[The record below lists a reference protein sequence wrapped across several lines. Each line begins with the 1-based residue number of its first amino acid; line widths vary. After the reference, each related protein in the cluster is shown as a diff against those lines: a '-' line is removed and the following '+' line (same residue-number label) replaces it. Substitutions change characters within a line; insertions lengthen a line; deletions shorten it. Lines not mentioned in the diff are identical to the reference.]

1 MAQDKDN
8 EPPMLTQLTASTMLP
23 VIGSPMFIVSG
34 PELVIAQ
41 CQAGIIGAF
50 PALNARPAETLRE
63 WLQQIT
69 NTLADYS
76 ARHPQQPAAPF
87 AVNQIVH
94 PTNDRL
100 DHDVALCAEF
110 KVPLIITSLHAPN
123 RVVEQVHAYGGLVFH
138 DVTTL
143 RHAKKA
149 IDAGVD
155 GLILV
160 CQGAGGH
167 GGRLNPFAF
176 VAEVRQFY
184 DGPLVLAG
192 AISKGEQIVAAQALG
207 ADLVYMGTRFIATQ
221 EANAQAAYKQMVL
234 EATAGDIVY
243 TNLFTG
249 VHGNY
254 LRQSIELAGLDPEA
268 LPESDKTAMR
278 YGSGG
283 SSKAK
288 AWRDIWGAG
297 QGVGGI
303 ASMRSVAE
311 EVATLRQDYQK
322 ALDHLRRR

>member
-1 MAQDKDN
+1 
-8 EPPMLTQLTASTMLP
+8 MLTRLTASLTLP

-41 CQAGIIGAF
+41 CQAGILGAF
-50 PALNARPAETLRE
+50 PALNARPADVLRE

-69 NTLADYS
+69 QTLADYD
-76 ARHPQQPAAPF
+76 AQHPEQPSAPF

-100 DHDVALCAEF
+100 ENDVALCAEF
-110 KVPLIITSLHAPN
+110 KVPLVITSLHAPN
-123 RVVEQVHAYGGLVFH
+123 QVVEQVHAYGGLVFH

-160 CQGAGGH
+160 CHGAGGH
-167 GGRLNPFAF
+167 AGRLNPFAF
-176 VAEVRQFY
+176 VAEVRRFY

-207 ADLVYMGTRFIATQ
+207 VDLVYMGTRFIATQ
-221 EANAQAAYKQMVL
+221 EANAQAAYKRMVL
-234 EATAGDIVY
+234 DAAAGDIVY

-254 LRQSIELAGLDPEA
+254 LRQSIEQAGLDPDA
-268 LPESDKTAMR
+268 LPEGDKTAMR

-297 QGVGGI
+297 QGVGAI
-303 ASMRSVAE
+303 ASMHSVAE

-322 ALDHLRRR
+322 ALDHLRRL

>member
-1 MAQDKDN
+1 
-8 EPPMLTQLTASTMLP
+8 MLTRLTASLTLP

-41 CQAGIIGAF
+41 CQAGILGAF
-50 PALNARPAETLRE
+50 PALNARPANVLRD
-63 WLQQIT
+63 WLLQIT
-69 NTLADYS
+69 QTLADYD
-76 ARHPQQPAAPF
+76 AQHPEQPSAPF

-100 DHDVALCAEF
+100 EHDVALCAEF
-110 KVPLIITSLHAPN
+110 KVPLVITSLHAPN
-123 RVVEQVHAYGGLVFH
+123 QVVEKVHAYGGLVFH

-149 IDAGVD
+149 IEAGVD

-160 CQGAGGH
+160 CHGAGGH
-167 GGRLNPFAF
+167 AGRLNPFAF
-176 VAEVRQFY
+176 VAEVRRFY

-207 ADLVYMGTRFIATQ
+207 VDLVYMGTRFIATQ
-221 EANAQAAYKQMVL
+221 EANAQADYKQMVL
-234 EATAGDIVY
+234 DAATGDIVY

-254 LRQSIELAGLDPEA
+254 LRQSIEQAGLDPDA
-268 LPESDKTAMR
+268 LPEGDKTSMR

-297 QGVGGI
+297 QGVGAI
-303 ASMRSVAE
+303 ASMHSVAE

-322 ALDHLRRR
+322 TLDHLRRL

>member
-1 MAQDKDN
+1 
-8 EPPMLTQLTASTMLP
+8 MLTRLTASLTLP

-41 CQAGIIGAF
+41 CQAGILGAF
-50 PALNARPAETLRE
+50 PALNARPADVLRE

-69 NTLADYS
+69 QNLADYDEQN
-76 ARHPQQPAAPF
+76 PEQPSAPF

-100 DHDVALCAEF
+100 EHDVALCAEF
-110 KVPLIITSLHAPN
+110 KVPLVITSLHAPN
-123 RVVEQVHAYGGLVFH
+123 QVVEKVHAYGGLVFH

-149 IDAGVD
+149 IEAGVD

-160 CQGAGGH
+160 CHGAGGH
-167 GGRLNPFAF
+167 AGRLNPFAF
-176 VAEVRQFY
+176 VAEVRRFY

-192 AISKGEQIVAAQALG
+192 AITQGEQIVAAQALG
-207 ADLVYMGTRFIATQ
+207 VDLVYMGTRFIATQ

-234 EATAGDIVY
+234 DAAAGDIVY

-254 LRQSIELAGLDPEA
+254 LRQSIEQAGLDPDA
-268 LPESDKTAMR
+268 LPEGDKSAMR

-297 QGVGGI
+297 QGVGSI
-303 ASMRSVAE
+303 STLNSVAE
-311 EVATLRQDYQK
+311 EIDTLRQDYQQ
-322 ALDHLRRR
+322 ALNHLRRL

>member
-1 MAQDKDN
+1 
-8 EPPMLTQLTASTMLP
+8 MLSRLTASLTLP

-41 CQAGIIGAF
+41 CQAGIVGAF
-50 PALNARPAETLRE
+50 PALNARPADVLRE
-63 WLQQIT
+63 WLSHIT
-69 NTLADYS
+69 QSLADYDKQ
-76 ARHPQQPAAPF
+76 HPESPSAPF

-100 DHDVALCAEF
+100 EHDIALCAEF
-110 KVPLIITSLHAPN
+110 KVPLVITSLHAPN

-143 RHAKKA
+143 RHAQKA

-160 CQGAGGH
+160 CHGAGGH
-167 GGRLNPFAF
+167 AGRLNPFAF
-176 VAEVRQFY
+176 VAEVRCFY

-192 AISKGEQIVAAQALG
+192 AITKGEQIAAAQALG
-207 ADLVYMGTRFIATQ
+207 VDLVYMGTRFIATQ

-234 EATAGDIVY
+234 DAAAGDIVY
-243 TNLFTG
+243 SNLFTG

-254 LRQSIELAGLDPEA
+254 LRASIELAGLDPDT
-268 LPESDKTAMR
+268 LPEGDKAAMR
-278 YGSGG
+278 YGSDG

-297 QGVGGI
+297 QGVGAI
-303 ASMRSVAE
+303 TSLRSVAE
-311 EVATLRQDYQK
+311 EVATLRHDYQK
-322 ALDHLRRR
+322 ALDHLRRL

>member
-1 MAQDKDN
+1 MMDK
-8 EPPMLTQLTASTMLP
+8 LTASLRLP

-50 PALNARPAETLRE
+50 PALNARPAEVLRE
-63 WLQQIT
+63 WLEQIT
-69 NTLADYS
+69 EHLAQYNQD
-76 ARHPQQPAAPF
+76 HPDAPAAPF

-100 DHDVALCAEF
+100 GHDVALCAEF
-110 KVPLIITSLHAPN
+110 EVPLVITSLHAPN

-143 RHAKKA
+143 RHARKA
-149 IDAGVD
+149 VDAGVD

-167 GGRLNPFAF
+167 AGRLNPFAF
-176 VAEVRQFY
+176 VAEARRFF

-192 AISKGEQIVAAQALG
+192 AITKGEQIAAARALG

-221 EANAQAAYKQMVL
+221 EARAQPEYKQMVL
-234 EATAGDIVY
+234 DAAAGDIVY

-254 LRQSIELAGLDPEA
+254 LRRSIEQAGLDPDS
-268 LPESDKTAMR
+268 LPESDKSAMR

-283 SSKAK
+283 SSKSK

-297 QGVGGI
+297 QGVGAIDTLG
-303 ASMRSVAE
+303 SVAD
-311 EVATLRQDYQK
+311 EVAMLKADYHK
-322 ALDHLRRR
+322 ALDHLRRL

>member
-1 MAQDKDN
+1 
-8 EPPMLTQLTASTMLP
+8 MLSRLTASLILP

-41 CQAGIIGAF
+41 CQAGIVGAF
-50 PALNARPAETLRE
+50 PALNARPADVLRE
-63 WLQQIT
+63 WLSHIT
-69 NTLADYS
+69 QSLADYDKQ
-76 ARHPQQPAAPF
+76 HPESPSAPF

-100 DHDVALCAEF
+100 EHDIALCAEF
-110 KVPLIITSLHAPN
+110 KVPLVITSLHAPN

-143 RHAKKA
+143 RHAQKA

-160 CQGAGGH
+160 CHGAGGH
-167 GGRLNPFAF
+167 AGRLNPFAF
-176 VAEVRQFY
+176 VAEVRRFY

-192 AISKGEQIVAAQALG
+192 AITKGEQIAAAQALG
-207 ADLVYMGTRFIATQ
+207 VDLVYMGTRFIATQ

-234 EATAGDIVY
+234 DAAAGDIVY

-254 LRQSIELAGLDPEA
+254 LRASIELAGLDPDT
-268 LPESDKTAMR
+268 LPEGDKAAMR
-278 YGSGG
+278 YGSDG

-297 QGVGGI
+297 QGVGAI
-303 ASMRSVAE
+303 TSLRSVAE
-311 EVATLRQDYQK
+311 EVATLRHDYQK
-322 ALDHLRRR
+322 ALDHLRRL

>member
-1 MAQDKDN
+1 
-8 EPPMLTQLTASTMLP
+8 MLTRLTASLTLP

-41 CQAGIIGAF
+41 CQSGIIGAF

-63 WLQQIT
+63 WLQQVT
-69 NTLADYS
+69 QTLADYDQ
-76 ARHPQQPAAPF
+76 RHPEQPSAPF

-100 DHDVALCAEF
+100 AHDVALCAEF
-110 KVPLIITSLHAPN
+110 KVPLVITSLHAPN
-123 RVVEQVHAYGGLVFH
+123 QVVEQVHAYGGLVFH

-160 CQGAGGH
+160 CHGAGGH
-167 GGRLNPFAF
+167 AGRLNPFAF
-176 VAEVRQFY
+176 VAEVRRFY

-192 AISKGEQIVAAQALG
+192 AITKGEQIVAAQALG

-221 EANAQAAYKQMVL
+221 EANAQADYKQMVL
-234 EATAGDIVY
+234 DAAAGDIVY

-254 LRQSIELAGLDPEA
+254 LRQSIEQAGLDPDA
-268 LPESDKTAMR
+268 LPEGDKSAMR

-297 QGVGGI
+297 QGVGSI
-303 ASMRSVAE
+303 NTLSSVADE
-311 EVATLRQDYQK
+311 IATLRQDYQQ
-322 ALDHLRRR
+322 ALDHLRRL

>member
-1 MAQDKDN
+1 
-8 EPPMLTQLTASTMLP
+8 MLNSLTDSLNLP
-23 VIGSPMFIVSG
+23 IIGSPMFIVSG

-50 PALNARPAETLRE
+50 PALNARPAETLRV
-63 WLQQIT
+63 WLKEIT
-69 NTLADYS
+69 GRLAQYDQD
-76 ARHPQQPAAPF
+76 HPDAPAAPF

-100 DHDVALCAEF
+100 DHDIALCAEF
-110 KVPLIITSLHAPN
+110 EVPLVITSLHAPN
-123 RVVEQVHAYGGLVFH
+123 QVVEQVHAYGGRVFH

-143 RHAKKA
+143 RHARKA
-149 IDAGVD
+149 VDAGVD

-167 GGRLNPFAF
+167 AGRLNPFAF
-176 VAEVRQFY
+176 VAEVRAFF

-192 AISKGEQIVAAQALG
+192 AITKGEQIVAAQAMG
-207 ADLVYMGTRFIATQ
+207 ADMVYMGTRFIATR
-221 EANAQAAYKQMVL
+221 EANAEPAYKQMVL
-234 EATAGDIVY
+234 DAAAGDIVY

-254 LRQSIELAGLDPEA
+254 LRQSIEEAGLNPNA
-268 LPESDKTAMR
+268 LPEGDKSAMR

-283 SSKAK
+283 SSKSK

-297 QGVGGI
+297 QGVGAI
-303 ASMRSVAE
+303 HSLESVAD
-311 EVATLRQDYQK
+311 EVATLHKDYQT
-322 ALDHLRRR
+322 ALNYLRRL

>member
-1 MAQDKDN
+1 
-8 EPPMLTQLTASTMLP
+8 MLTRLTASLNLP

-41 CQAGIIGAF
+41 CQAGILGAF
-50 PALNARPAETLRE
+50 PALNARPADVLRE

-69 NTLADYS
+69 QTLADYD
-76 ARHPQQPAAPF
+76 AQHPEQPSAPF

-100 DHDVALCAEF
+100 EHDVALCAEF
-110 KVPLIITSLHAPN
+110 KVPLVITSLHAPN
-123 RVVEQVHAYGGLVFH
+123 QVVEQVHAYGGLVFH

-160 CQGAGGH
+160 CHGAGGH
-167 GGRLNPFAF
+167 AGRLNPFAF
-176 VAEVRQFY
+176 VAEVRRFY

-207 ADLVYMGTRFIATQ
+207 VDLVYMGTRFIATQ
-221 EANAQAAYKQMVL
+221 EANAQAAYKRMVL
-234 EATAGDIVY
+234 DAAAGDIVY

-254 LRQSIELAGLDPEA
+254 LRQSIEQAGLDPDA
-268 LPESDKTAMR
+268 LPEGDKTAMR

-297 QGVGGI
+297 QGVGAI
-303 ASMRSVAE
+303 ASMHSVAE

-322 ALDHLRRR
+322 ALDHLRRL

>member
-1 MAQDKDN
+1 
-8 EPPMLTQLTASTMLP
+8 MLTRLTASLTLP

-63 WLQQIT
+63 WLEQIT
-69 NTLADYS
+69 QALADYDK
-76 ARHPQQPAAPF
+76 RHPECPSAPF

-100 DHDVALCAEF
+100 EHDVALCAEF
-110 KVPLIITSLHAPN
+110 KVPLVITSLHAPN

-160 CQGAGGH
+160 CHGAGGH
-167 GGRLNPFAF
+167 AGGLNPFAF
-176 VAEVRQFY
+176 VAEVRRFY

-192 AISKGEQIVAAQALG
+192 AITQGKQIAAAQALG
-207 ADLVYMGTRFIATQ
+207 VDLVYMGTRFIATQ
-221 EANAQAAYKQMVL
+221 EANASSAYKQMVL
-234 EATAGDIVY
+234 DSAAVDIVY

-254 LRQSIELAGLDPEA
+254 LRASIEQAGLDPEA
-268 LPESDKTAMR
+268 LPQGDKASMR

-283 SSKAK
+283 SSKSK

-297 QGVGGI
+297 QGVGSI
-303 ASMRSVAE
+303 TTLNSVAE
-311 EVATLRQDYQK
+311 EVATLRSDYQQ
-322 ALDHLRRR
+322 ALTHLRRL

>member
-1 MAQDKDN
+1 
-8 EPPMLTQLTASTMLP
+8 MLSRLTASLTLP

-41 CQAGIIGAF
+41 CQAGIVGAF
-50 PALNARPAETLRE
+50 PALNARPADVLRE
-63 WLQQIT
+63 WLSHIT
-69 NTLADYS
+69 QSLADYDKQ
-76 ARHPQQPAAPF
+76 HPESPSAPF

-100 DHDVALCAEF
+100 EQDMALCAEF
-110 KVPLIITSLHAPN
+110 KVPLVITSLHAPN

-143 RHAKKA
+143 RHAQKA

-160 CQGAGGH
+160 CHGAGGH
-167 GGRLNPFAF
+167 AGRLNPFAF
-176 VAEVRQFY
+176 VAEVRRFY

-192 AISKGEQIVAAQALG
+192 AITKGEQIAAARALG
-207 ADLVYMGTRFIATQ
+207 VDLVYMGTRFIATQ

-234 EATAGDIVY
+234 DAAAGDIVY

-254 LRQSIELAGLDPEA
+254 LRASIELAGLDPDT
-268 LPESDKTAMR
+268 LPEGDKAAMR
-278 YGSGG
+278 YGSDG

-297 QGVGGI
+297 QGVGAI
-303 ASMRSVAE
+303 SSLHSVAE
-311 EVATLRQDYQK
+311 EVATLRHDYQK
-322 ALDHLRRR
+322 ALDHLRRL

>member
-1 MAQDKDN
+1 
-8 EPPMLTQLTASTMLP
+8 MLTRLTASLTLP

-41 CQAGIIGAF
+41 CQAGILGAF
-50 PALNARPAETLRE
+50 PALNARPADVLRE

-69 NTLADYS
+69 QTLADYD
-76 ARHPQQPAAPF
+76 AQHPEQPSAPF

-100 DHDVALCAEF
+100 EHDVALCAEF
-110 KVPLIITSLHAPN
+110 KVPLVITSLHAPN
-123 RVVEQVHAYGGLVFH
+123 QVVEKVHAYGGLVFH

-160 CQGAGGH
+160 CHGAGGH
-167 GGRLNPFAF
+167 AGRLNPFAF
-176 VAEVRQFY
+176 VAEVRRFY

-207 ADLVYMGTRFIATQ
+207 VDLVYMGTRFIATQ
-221 EANAQAAYKQMVL
+221 EANAQADYKQMVL
-234 EATAGDIVY
+234 DAAAGDIVY

-254 LRQSIELAGLDPEA
+254 LRQSIEQAGLDPDA
-268 LPESDKTAMR
+268 LPEGDKTSMR

-297 QGVGGI
+297 QGVGAI
-303 ASMRSVAE
+303 ASMHSVAE

-322 ALDHLRRR
+322 TLDHLRRL

>member
-1 MAQDKDN
+1 
-8 EPPMLTQLTASTMLP
+8 MLTRLTASLTLP

-41 CQAGIIGAF
+41 CQAGILGAF
-50 PALNARPAETLRE
+50 PALNARPADVLRE

-69 NTLADYS
+69 QTLADYD
-76 ARHPQQPAAPF
+76 AQHPEQPSAPF

-100 DHDVALCAEF
+100 EHDVALCAEF
-110 KVPLIITSLHAPN
+110 KVPLVITSLHAPN
-123 RVVEQVHAYGGLVFH
+123 QVVEQVHAYGGLVFH

-160 CQGAGGH
+160 CHGAGGH
-167 GGRLNPFAF
+167 AGRLNPFAF
-176 VAEVRQFY
+176 VAEVRRFY

-207 ADLVYMGTRFIATQ
+207 VDLVYMGTRFIATQ
-221 EANAQAAYKQMVL
+221 EANAQADYKQMVL
-234 EATAGDIVY
+234 DAAAGDIVY

-254 LRQSIELAGLDPEA
+254 LRQSIEQAGLDPDA
-268 LPESDKTAMR
+268 LPEGDKTAMR

-297 QGVGGI
+297 QGVGAI

-322 ALDHLRRR
+322 ALDHLRRL

>member
-1 MAQDKDN
+1 
-8 EPPMLTQLTASTMLP
+8 MLTRLTASLNLP

-41 CQAGIIGAF
+41 CQAGILGAF
-50 PALNARPAETLRE
+50 PALNARPADVLRE

-69 NTLADYS
+69 QTLADYD
-76 ARHPQQPAAPF
+76 AQHPEQPSAPF

-100 DHDVALCAEF
+100 EHDVALCAEF
-110 KVPLIITSLHAPN
+110 KVPLVITSLHAPN
-123 RVVEQVHAYGGLVFH
+123 QVVEKVHAYGGLVFH

-160 CQGAGGH
+160 CHGAGGH
-167 GGRLNPFAF
+167 AGRLNPFAF
-176 VAEVRQFY
+176 VAEVRRFY
-184 DGPLVLAG
+184 NGPLVLAG

-207 ADLVYMGTRFIATQ
+207 VDLVYMGTRFIATQ
-221 EANAQAAYKQMVL
+221 EANAQAAYKLMVL
-234 EATAGDIVY
+234 DAAAGDIVY

-254 LRQSIELAGLDPEA
+254 LRQSIEQAGLDPDA
-268 LPESDKTAMR
+268 LPEGDKTAMR

-297 QGVGGI
+297 QGVGAI
-303 ASMRSVAE
+303 ASMHSVAE

-322 ALDHLRRR
+322 ALDHLRRL

>member
-1 MAQDKDN
+1 
-8 EPPMLTQLTASTMLP
+8 MLTRLTTSLTLP

-41 CQAGIIGAF
+41 CQAGILGAF
-50 PALNARPAETLRE
+50 PALNARPADVLRE

-69 NTLADYS
+69 QTLADYD
-76 ARHPQQPAAPF
+76 AQHPEQPSAPF

-100 DHDVALCAEF
+100 EHDVALCAEF
-110 KVPLIITSLHAPN
+110 KVPLVITSLHAPN
-123 RVVEQVHAYGGLVFH
+123 QVVEQVHAYGGLVFH

-160 CQGAGGH
+160 CHGAGGH
-167 GGRLNPFAF
+167 AGRLNPFAF
-176 VAEVRQFY
+176 VAEVRRFY

-192 AISKGEQIVAAQALG
+192 AISKGEQIVAAQALDV
-207 ADLVYMGTRFIATQ
+207 DLVYMGSRFIATQ

-234 EATAGDIVY
+234 DAAAGDIVY

-254 LRQSIELAGLDPEA
+254 LRQSIEQAGLDPDA
-268 LPESDKTAMR
+268 LPEGDKTAMR

-297 QGVGGI
+297 QGVGAI
-303 ASMRSVAE
+303 ASMHSVAE

-322 ALDHLRRR
+322 ALDHLRRL